1 MRDRTLHNA
10 SSIPFFLFLVALHWI
25 PQVSIAQSRLPNVT
39 QEMECADF
47 WIKKIRDPERLILT
61 ADEIRGMNERNLNNQ
76 GLYLFN
82 VKEQKQS
89 LTRDEMLALFKEDW
103 EGFARPE
110 GTRYGRNGKPLTL
123 SFWND
128 IDQKLNKEWVGENH
142 PLHFGL
148 VVKRTDIRVFPTHDA
163 CKVVPDEE
171 GFDVFQHSTIS
182 PGSLVGVYH
191 STNDGLWTYVQ
202 TQFVRGWIRTRD
214 LAIARDKREALDYDG
229 CDQRLVAT
237 GSFIKIFA
245 DPAGREL
252 AFTAQMGSSFPW
264 GASPNQIEAPR
275 LQGAAPSPLARD
287 KYYVVKIPTR
297 ETDGRLTFRMGYVSK
312 SEDVHAGFLPFNQQ
326 NVARQAFKMLHE
338 PYGWGETD
346 GGRDCSRFI
355 MDLFASFGIVMPRNS
370 KYQAM
375 IGEDLGVREEM
386 RTGEKLCILD
396 QTTPLTTLLRLPG
409 HIMLYL
415 GKHQGR
421 YYVIHSLWSIQKAD
435 PTGLVLSKI
444 GRVVVS
450 DLSLGESA
458 PNGALLDRISDAR
471 SISGRARLP

>member
-1 MRDRTLHNA
+1 MRSRTVHKFF
-10 SSIPFFLFLVALHWI
+10 SILFSLLLGILLWI
-25 PQVSIAQSRLPNVT
+25 PQVSVAQSRLPNVSP
-39 QEMECADF
+39 EMERPDF
-47 WIKKIRDPERLILT
+47 WIKKIRDPDRLILG
-61 ADEIRGMNERNLNNQ
+61 ADVIRRMNKRNLNNQ
-76 GLYLFN
+76 NLYLFN
-82 VKEQKQS
+82 VREQKQS

-110 GTRYGRNGKPLTL
+110 GTRYGRNGKPLTS

-128 IDQKLNKEWVGENH
+128 IDQKLNKESIRENH

-148 VVKRTDIRVFPTHDA
+148 VVKRTDIRVFPTHDV

-202 TQFVRGWIRTRD
+202 THFVRGWIRTRD
-214 LAIARDKREALDYDG
+214 LAIARDKMEALDYDEI
-229 CDQRLVAT
+229 DQRLVVT
-237 GSFIKIFA
+237 GSSVKVFA
-245 DPAGREL
+245 DPAGHEL
-252 AFTAQMGSSFPW
+252 AFSAQMGTSFPW
-264 GASPNQIEAPR
+264 SSSPNPI
-275 LQGAAPSPLARD
+275 D
-287 KYYVVKIPTR
+287 KYYVVKIPIR
-297 ETDGRLTFRMGYVSK
+297 ETDGRLAFRMGYVSK
-312 SEDVHAGFLPFNQQ
+312 SEDVHPGFLPFNQQ
-326 NVARQAFKMLHE
+326 NIARQAFKMLHE

-386 RTGEKLCILD
+386 RTKEKLRILD

-409 HIMLYL
+409 HIMLFL

-421 YYVIHSLWSIQKAD
+421 YYAIHSLWSIQKAD
-435 PTGLVLSKI
+435 PSGLALSKI

-458 PNGALLDRISDAR
+458 PNGSLLDRISDIR
-471 SISGRARLP
+471 SITRRAGLP

>member
-1 MRDRTLHNA
+1 MFPMCNRTVHKSFLVL
-10 SSIPFFLFLVALHWI
+10 FFLLLQSFLWT
-25 PQVSIAQSRLPNVT
+25 PQASIAQSRLPNVSP
-39 QEMECADF
+39 EMESADF
-47 WIKKIRDPERLILT
+47 WIKKIRDPDRLILG
-61 ADEIRGMNERNLNNQ
+61 ADEIRRMNQRNLNNQ
-76 GLYLFN
+76 DLYLFN
-82 VKEQKQS
+82 VREQKQS
-89 LTRDEMLALFKEDW
+89 LTRDELLALFKEDW
-103 EGFARPE
+103 EGFARPQ

-128 IDQKLNKEWVGENH
+128 IDQKLNKESIRENH

-163 CKVVPDEE
+163 CKIVPDEE

-191 STNDGLWTYVQ
+191 STNDGLWIYVQ
-202 TQFVRGWIRTRD
+202 SQFVRGWIRARD
-214 LAIARDKREALDYDG
+214 LAIARDRREALDYDEL
-229 CDQRLVAT
+229 DQRLVAT
-237 GSFIKIFA
+237 GSFVKVFA

-252 AFTAQMGSSFPW
+252 AFSAQMGSSFPW
-264 GASPNQIEAPR
+264 VASPNPI
-275 LQGAAPSPLARD
+275 D

-297 ETDGRLTFRMGYVSK
+297 ETDGRLAFRMGYVSK
-312 SEDVHAGFLPFNQQ
+312 SEDVHPGFLPFNQQ
-326 NVARQAFKMLHE
+326 NIARQAFKMLHE

-386 RTGEKLCILD
+386 RTREKLRFLD

-409 HIMLYL
+409 HIMLFL

-421 YYVIHSLWSIQKAD
+421 YYAIHSLWSIQKAD
-435 PTGLVLSKI
+435 PSGLVLSKI

-450 DLSLGESA
+450 DLNLGESA
-458 PNGALLDRISDAR
+458 PNGSLLDRISDIR
-471 SISGRARLP
+471 SISGRARFP

>member
-10 SSIPFFLFLVALHWI
+10 FSILFFLFLVTLLGI
-25 PQVSIAQSRLPNVT
+25 PQVSVAQSRLPNVSP
-39 QEMECADF
+39 EMERADF
-47 WIKKIRDPERLILT
+47 WIKKIRDPDRLILG
-61 ADEIRGMNERNLNNQ
+61 ADEIRRINERNRNNQ
-76 GLYLFN
+76 DLYLFN
-82 VKEQKQS
+82 VREQKQS
-89 LTRDEMLALFKEDW
+89 LTRDEMLALLKEDW

-123 SFWND
+123 SFWNN
-128 IDQKLNKEWVGENH
+128 IDQKLNKESIRENH

-163 CKVVPDEE
+163 CKIVPDEE
-171 GFDVFQHSTIS
+171 GFDVFQHSTIA

-191 STNDGLWTYVQ
+191 FTKDGVWTYVQ
-202 TQFVRGWIRTRD
+202 THFVRGWIRTRD
-214 LAIARDKREALDYDG
+214 LAIARDNKEALDYDEL
-229 CDQRLVAT
+229 DHRLVAT
-237 GSFIKIFA
+237 GSFVKVFA
-245 DPAGREL
+245 DPVDHEL
-252 AFTAQMGSSFPW
+252 AFSVQMGSSFPLV
-264 GASPNQIEAPR
+264 ASSNQT
-275 LQGAAPSPLARD
+275 D
-287 KYYVVKIPTR
+287 KHHGVKIPTR
-297 ETDGRLTFRMGYVSK
+297 DANGQFAVGMGYISK
-312 SEDVHAGFLPFNQQ
+312 SEDIHVGFLPFNQQ
-326 NVARQAFKMLHE
+326 NLARQAFKMLHE

-355 MDLFASFGIVMPRNS
+355 MDLFASFGMVMPRNS
-370 KYQAM
+370 KYQVLM
-375 IGEDLGVREEM
+375 GEDLGFREEM
-386 RTGEKLCILD
+386 KLKEKLRILD
-396 QTTPLTTLLRLPG
+396 QATPLTTLLRFPG

-435 PTGLVLSKI
+435 PSDLVLSKI

-458 PNGALLDRISDAR
+458 PNGSLLDRISDIR

>member
-1 MRDRTLHNA
+1 LT
-10 SSIPFFLFLVALHWI
+10 
-25 PQVSIAQSRLPNVT
+25 PQVSAAQSRLPNVT
-39 QEMECADF
+39 PEMEHADF
-47 WIKKIRDPERLILT
+47 WIKKIRDPERLILR
-61 ADEIRGMNERNLNNQ
+61 ADEIREMNKRNLNNQ
-76 GLYLFN
+76 DLYLFN
-82 VKEQKQS
+82 VREQKQS
-89 LTRDEMLALFKEDW
+89 LTRDEMLTLFREDW
-103 EGFARPE
+103 EGFARPG

-128 IDQKLNKEWVGENH
+128 LDQKLNKESVSENH

-191 STNDGLWTYVQ
+191 STKDGLWTYVQ
-202 TQFVRGWIRTRD
+202 THFVRGWIRSKD
-214 LAIARDKREALDYDG
+214 LAIARDKREALDYDAL
-229 CDQRLVAT
+229 DQRLVAT
-237 GSFIKIFA
+237 GSVVKVFA

-252 AFTAQMGSSFPW
+252 AFCAQMGTSFPW
-264 GASPNQIEAPR
+264 GVSPDTTA
-275 LQGAAPSPLARD
+275 

-297 ETDGRLTFRMGYVSK
+297 ETDGRLAFRMGYVSK
-312 SEDVHAGFLPFNQQ
+312 SEDVHPGFLPFNQQ

-346 GGRDCSRFI
+346 EGRDCSRFI

-375 IGEDLGVREEM
+375 IGEDLGAKEAM
-386 RTGEKLCILD
+386 RTGEKRRILD
-396 QTTPLTTLLRLPG
+396 QATPLTTLLRLPG

-415 GKHQGR
+415 GKHGGR
-421 YYVIHSLWSIQKAD
+421 YYAIHSLWSIQKTD
-435 PTGLVLSKI
+435 PSGLVLSKI

-458 PNGALLDRISDAR
+458 PNGSLLERLSDIR
-471 SISGRARLP
+471 SIPGRARLP

>member
-1 MRDRTLHNA
+1 MLSIRDRTVHNPFL
-10 SSIPFFLFLVALHWI
+10 ILFFLFLGVLLWI
-25 PQVSIAQSRLPNVT
+25 PQISVAQSRLPNVS
-39 QEMECADF
+39 QEMERADF
-47 WIKKIRDPERLILT
+47 WIKKIRDPERLILS
-61 ADEIRGMNERNLNNQ
+61 ADEIRGMNKRNLNNQ
-76 GLYLFN
+76 DLYLFN
-82 VKEQKQS
+82 VREQKQS
-89 LTRDEMLALFKEDW
+89 LTREEMLTLFKEDW

-110 GTRYGRNGKPLTL
+110 GTRYGNNGKPLTL

-128 IDQKLNKEWVGENH
+128 LDQKLNKESIRENH
-142 PLHFGL
+142 SLQFGL

-202 TQFVRGWIRTRD
+202 THFVRGWIRTRD
-214 LAIARDKREALDYDG
+214 LAIARDKTEALDYDEL
-229 CDQRLVAT
+229 DQRLVVT
-237 GSFIKIFA
+237 GSFVKVFA
-245 DPAGREL
+245 DPAGHEL
-252 AFTAQMGSSFPW
+252 AFSAQMGSSFPW
-264 GASPNQIEAPR
+264 VASPNQ
-275 LQGAAPSPLARD
+275 SD
-287 KYYVVKIPTR
+287 KYYVVKIPAR
-297 ETDGRLTFRMGYVSK
+297 ETNGQLTFRMGYVSK
-312 SEDVHAGFLPFNQQ
+312 SEDIHSGFLPFNQQ

-375 IGEDLGVREEM
+375 IGKDLGAKEEM
-386 RTGEKLCILD
+386 WTREKRRILD
-396 QTTPLTTLLRLPG
+396 QATPMTTLLRLPG

-421 YYVIHSLWSIQKAD
+421 YYAIHSLGSIQKAD
-435 PTGLVLSKI
+435 ASGLVLSKI

-450 DLSLGESA
+450 DLSLGEST
-458 PNGALLDRISDAR
+458 PNGSLLDRISDMR

>member
-1 MRDRTLHNA
+1 MLPMHHRTVCKLFPIL
-10 SSIPFFLFLVALHWI
+10 SFLILWVQLWI
-25 PQVSIAQSRLPNVT
+25 PQGSFAQSRLPNVS
-39 QEMECADF
+39 QEMERSDF
-47 WIKKIRDPERLILT
+47 WIKKIRDPERLILS
-61 ADEIRGMNERNLNNQ
+61 AGEIREMNERNLNNQ
-76 GLYLFN
+76 NLYLFN
-82 VKEQKQS
+82 VKEQKPS

-128 IDQKLNKEWVGENH
+128 LDQKLNKESVSENH

-191 STNDGLWTYVQ
+191 STKDGLWTYVQ
-202 TQFVRGWIRTRD
+202 THFVRGWIRSKD
-214 LAIARDKREALDYDG
+214 LAIARDKREALDYDAL
-229 CDQRLVAT
+229 DQRLVAT
-237 GSFIKIFA
+237 GSVVKVFA

-252 AFTAQMGSSFPW
+252 AFCAQMGTSFPW
-264 GASPNQIEAPR
+264 GVSPDTTA
-275 LQGAAPSPLARD
+275 

-297 ETDGRLTFRMGYVSK
+297 ETDGRLAFRMGYVSK
-312 SEDVHAGFLPFNQQ
+312 SEDVHPDFLPFNQQ

-346 GGRDCSRFI
+346 EGRDCSRFI
-355 MDLFASFGIVMPRNS
+355 MDLFASFEIVMPRNS

-375 IGEDLGVREEM
+375 IGEDLGAKETM
-386 RTGEKLCILD
+386 RTGEKRRILD
-396 QTTPLTTLLRLPG
+396 QATPLTTLLRLPG

-415 GKHQGR
+415 GKHGGR
-421 YYVIHSLWSIQKAD
+421 YYAIHSLWSIQKTD
-435 PTGLVLSKI
+435 PSGLVLSKI

-458 PNGALLDRISDAR
+458 PNGSLLERLSDIR
-471 SISGRARLP
+471 SIPGRARLP